1 MSDDPFPPDA
11 SLVTVGAYER
21 LSEARERGLVVA
33 AMNLPHWVVRE
44 GPWFTLRVEER
55 ARDAVMRELQKFEAE
70 VSARSSAPAIEPAT
84 IHLRTAPLFIAAWI
98 LSAFWFVQN
107 VLGERWI
114 DAGLADSGKIM
125 RDGEWWRAI
134 TALTLHGDFAHFAA
148 NLAAGL
154 LFAAFLS
161 MQFGAGASWLAIVL
175 CGVGGNFLNA
185 WFYAAD
191 GHRSVGASTAVFGA
205 LGILMASDFIARI
218 RNPHSRGRWQLIV
231 PVGAGLGLLAFLGAG
246 DEQHQ
251 TDYMAH
257 LWGFCAGAMVG
268 MLVTALPRGFLQR
281 RVSQLACGIVA
292 ALILAAGWLLATPT
306 RPV

>member
-33 AMNLPHWVVRE
+33 AMDLPHWVVRE

-70 VSARSSAPAIEPAT
+70 VSSRSTTPAVEPTT
-84 IHLRTAPLFIAAWI
+84 IRLRSAPLFIAAWI
-98 LSAFWFVQN
+98 FSGFWFVQN
-107 VLGERWI
+107 MLGERWT
-114 DAGLADSGKIM
+114 DDGLADSGKIM

-148 NLAAGL
+148 NLAAGV

-161 MQFGAGASWLAIVL
+161 MQFGAGASWLAIVM

-191 GHRSVGASTAVFGA
+191 AHRSVGASTAVFGA
-205 LGILMASDFIARI
+205 LGILMASDFIARM
-218 RNPHSRGRWQLIV
+218 RTPHSRGRWQLIV

-246 DEQHQ
+246 DEQHH

-257 LWGFCAGAMVG
+257 LWGFCAGAVVG
-268 MLVTALPRGFLQR
+268 MLMTALPARLIGS
-281 RVSQLACGIVA
+281 RVYQVICGI
-292 ALILAAGWLLATPT
+292 AAGLLVAIGWLFAVSRTF
-306 RPV
+306 